1 MCELFVMSSRLPA
14 TVTYSLEEFAR
25 HGGGTGPHSDG
36 WGIAYYED
44 RDASVIRDLDPA
56 ATSPLVRCV
65 ADRGLRS
72 GTVISHIRHAT
83 QGAVALRNTQPF
95 AREVGGRIHLF
106 AHNGDLESI
115 ASAPD
120 LELGVDRPL
129 GETDSELAFCA
140 LLARLRPLWK
150 DGLEIPLLE
159 KRTAVVVAFA
169 RTLRPLGPANF
180 IYFDG
185 DVLFLHGHRRKHDN
199 EEEPRTPGL
208 NLLCRS
214 CAVDG
219 SEFRAEGLEIAG
231 GNQHVVLAA
240 SVPLTDEPWQPF
252 AEGEIVVVRGGEII
266 ERHG

>member
-1 MCELFVMSSRLPA
+1 MSSRLPA

-25 HGGGTGPHSDG
+25 HGGGTGPHRDG

-44 RDASVIRDLDPA
+44 RDASIIRDLNAA
-56 ATSPLVRCV
+56 ATSPLVRYV

-106 AHNGDLESI
+106 AHNGNLEDF

-120 LELGVDRPL
+120 LELGVDRPI
-129 GETDSELAFCA
+129 GETDSEQAFCA
-140 LLARLRPLWK
+140 LLARVRPLWS
-150 DGLEIPLLE
+150 DASGVPSLE
-159 KRTAVVVAFA
+159 KRSEVVSNFA

-199 EEEPRTPGL
+199 EEEPRPPGL
-208 NLLCRS
+208 NILCRS

-231 GNQHVVLAA
+231 GNQHVILAA
-240 SVPLTDEPWQPF
+240 SVPLTDEPWQPL
-252 AEGEIVVVRGGEII
+252 AEGEIVAARGGEII
-266 ERHG
+266 GRHG

>member
-1 MCELFVMSSRLPA
+1 
-14 TVTYSLEEFAR
+14 
-25 HGGGTGPHSDG
+25 
-36 WGIAYYED
+36 
-44 RDASVIRDLDPA
+44 
-56 ATSPLVRCV
+56 V

-83 QGAVALRNTQPF
+83 QGAIALRNTQPF

-106 AHNGDLESI
+106 AHNGDLEQI
-115 ASAPD
+115 AAAHD
-120 LELGVDRPL
+120 LELGVDRPI
-129 GETDSELAFCA
+129 GETDSEVAFCT
-140 LLARLRPLWK
+140 LLARVRPLWNN
-150 DGLEIPLLE
+150 GPEAPSLE
-159 KRTAVVVAFA
+159 KRTAVVADFA
-169 RTLRPLGPANF
+169 RTLRPFGPANF

-219 SEFRAEGLEIAG
+219 SDFRAEGLEITG
-231 GNQHVVLAA
+231 DNQHVVLAA

-252 AEGEIVVVRGGEII
+252 AEGEIVVVRAGEII
-266 ERHG
+266 GRHG

>member
-14 TVTYSLEEFAR
+14 TVNYSLEEFAR
-25 HGGGTGPHSDG
+25 HGGGTGPHGDG

-44 RDASVIRDLDPA
+44 RDARVIRDLDPA

-83 QGAVALRNTQPF
+83 QGAIALRNTQPF

-106 AHNGDLESI
+106 AHNGDLENI
-115 ASAPD
+115 ASAPN
-120 LELGVDRPL
+120 LELGVDRPI

-140 LLARLRPLWK
+140 LLARIRQLWN
-150 DGLEIPLLE
+150 GRSETPSLED
-159 KRTAVVVAFA
+159 RTAIVSDFA
-169 RTLRPLGPANF
+169 HTLRPFGPANF

-185 DVLFLHGHRRKHDN
+185 DALFLHGHRRKHDN
-199 EEEPRTPGL
+199 EEEPRPPGL

-214 CAVDG
+214 CTVDG
-219 SEFRAEGLEIAG
+219 NEFRTEGLEIAG

-240 SVPLTDEPWQPF
+240 SVPLSDEPWRPF
-252 AEGEIVVVRGGEII
+252 AEGEIVVVRAGEII
-266 ERHG
+266 GRHG